1 MKGVNILPRKSSRNI
16 ARAKRHL
23 RIRRHISGT
32 ATCPRLN
39 VYRSLSNIYAQVI
52 DDGGNIAAA
61 KAVGEAVAKKAIA
74 KGIDTVVFDRGGYIY
89 HGRVA
94 ALAEGAREAGLK
106 F

>member
-39 VYRSLSNIYAQVI
+39 VYPFFEQHLRTSN
-52 DDGGNIAAA
+52 
-61 KAVGEAVAKKAIA
+61 
-74 KGIDTVVFDRGGYIY
+74 R
-89 HGRVA
+89 
-94 ALAEGAREAGLK
+94 
-106 F
+106 